1 VKKAALERAA
11 KQFGKTRE
19 KVDLGAATPRQQEAF
34 GVMGVGCGVFPD
46 PDLDCETLLTPRES
60 AAVLGAEPEVEN
72 DDGTCEYTV
81 DGTGADDDATLG
93 VEVYR
98 SVLAYQRIASS
109 VDGDALPGIGDDAVA
124 VAGFNTFA
132 SIKTCG
138 RTLVVASAGKTIVVA
153 GCIRGSDDEPSDD
166 VLIGLAS
173 GVLGR
178 V

>member
-1 VKKAALERAA
+1 
-11 KQFGKTRE
+11 
-19 KVDLGAATPRQQEAF
+19 
-34 GVMGVGCGVFPD
+34 
-46 PDLDCETLLTPRES
+46 
-60 AAVLGAEPEVEN
+60 VLGAEPEVEN